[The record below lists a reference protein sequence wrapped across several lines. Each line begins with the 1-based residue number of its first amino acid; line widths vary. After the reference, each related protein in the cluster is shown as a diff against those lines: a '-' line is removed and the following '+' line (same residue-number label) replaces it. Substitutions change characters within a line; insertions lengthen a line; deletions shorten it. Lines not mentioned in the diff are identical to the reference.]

1 LILEAQINID
11 HVKIIIPPMLD
22 KKFFICSKTLH
33 QAFKHI
39 RRYFQ
44 SLMLCLIYKMVETVK
59 RVLTVSFFIN
69 KKTQEGNSMKSLFKF
84 MVASTLIVG
93 GVLVAGTIL
102 TTKKIDEYG
111 DDLQNF
117 LH

>member
-1 LILEAQINID
+1 
-11 HVKIIIPPMLD
+11 
-22 KKFFICSKTLH
+22 
-33 QAFKHI
+33 
-39 RRYFQ
+39 
-44 SLMLCLIYKMVETVK
+44 MLCLIYKMVETVK

-117 LH
+117 LN

>member
-1 LILEAQINID
+1 
-11 HVKIIIPPMLD
+11 
-22 KKFFICSKTLH
+22 
-33 QAFKHI
+33 
-39 RRYFQ
+39 
-44 SLMLCLIYKMVETVK
+44 
-59 RVLTVSFFIN
+59 
-69 KKTQEGNSMKSLFKF
+69 MKSLFKF

-117 LH
+117 LHQSYCGIAALHFGVALFFVCYNTIISVFYEIIDLKNCDFSVYLRYQMNEMEEYR